1 VKNTK
6 KFVVALAA
14 SLLGLVAV
22 PAATGFASGGGS
34 GSGGGGGGGSTTS
47 PTTTAPTTTA
57 PTTTAPAPAP
67 SGGGTVAGPCGKITS
82 ISAGSVQ
89 LTSSGTSPLQ
99 VRGTVFNCSIYLQQY
114 YIVFDEPGNTN
125 ANCRASFALFGVLI
139 INSGGSQSWSKSTSI
154 SPSGVPSA
162 TGCVGTHTVRAILY
176 DRSFGLVQQTAYFTY
191 TVTQ

>member
-6 KFVVALAA
+6 KLVVALTA
-14 SLLGLVAV
+14 SLLGLLAV
-22 PAATGFASGGGS
+22 PAATSFASGGGS
-34 GSGGGGGGGSTTS
+34 GSRGGSGGGSTPPPT
-47 PTTTAPTTTA
+47 TTTAP
-57 PTTTAPAPAP
+57 APAPAP

-89 LTSSGTSPLQ
+89 LTSSGTSALQ
-99 VRGTVFNCSIYLQQY
+99 VRGSVFNCSIYLQQY

-139 INSGGSQSWSKSTSI
+139 VNSGGSQSWSKSTSI
-154 SPSGVPSA
+154 SPSGAPA
-162 TGCVGTHTVRAILY
+162 AAGCVGTHTVRAILY

-191 TVTQ
+191 AVTQ

>member
-1 VKNTK
+1 MKNTN

-14 SLLGLVAV
+14 SLLGLLAV

-34 GSGGGGGGGSTTS
+34 GSGGGGGGGGTST
-47 PTTTAPTTTA
+47 PP

-67 SGGGTVAGPCGKITS
+67 SGGGTVAGPCGKISS

-99 VRGTVFNCSIYLQQY
+99 VRGSVFNCSIYLQQY

-162 TGCVGTHTVRAILY
+162 TGCVGAHTVRAILY